1 MLFRSALI
9 VLLMVASL
17 QAVEITTLDGKKY
30 NGNLATLGSGT
41 ITISTNDGPLTFSA
55 KNLATVEFGSKVET
69 PEKYDEL
76 ELTDGSTIKIETLTI
91 RGKQVQPQL
100 SGQASAAKTTLP
112 LESLFFWLRSAE
124 TAKNREDWKK
134 LLSSRGKRDLYVIRE
149 AVGFNALPGTVISGT
164 EDGNSIVFERED
176 GKREE
181 RRLSRASGGL
191 VFNQPP
197 RGIIPPTLCKV
208 HDVHGNTFVAQTV
221 ELTGEDVIV
230 ETVSGAKIQYP
241 SLKFVAKLDFTTGN
255 VQYLSDLEPAVTAPA
270 SETVWTWLKDKTP
283 EGPGFKMASTTYSRG
298 LWIAPDVSLTYKLNG
313 EYREFKCICGFS
325 DNINVATAAV
335 RLTIEA
341 DGKPLFNEV
350 IQRRDKPRELT
361 LDVKNVKQLK
371 VSVDGEGL
379 YLGNEI
385 NLAEARLQK

>member
-1 MLFRSALI
+1 MQFRSALTT
-9 VLLMVASL
+9 LLLAASL
-17 QAVEITTLDGKKY
+17 QAVDIITLDGKKY
-30 NGNLATLGSGT
+30 SGKLSSLGSGT
-41 ITISTNDGPLTFSA
+41 ITITTEGGPLTFSA
-55 KNLATVEFGSKVET
+55 KDLATVESGTKVEL

-76 ELTDGSTIKIETLTI
+76 ELTDGSTIRIETLTI
-91 RGKQVQPQL
+91 RGKQVLPQL
-100 SGQASAAKTTLP
+100 LGQATAVKITVP

-124 TAKNREDWKK
+124 IAKNREDWKK

-191 VFNQPP
+191 VFNQPS

-208 HDVHGNTFVAQTV
+208 RDIHGNIFVAQSV
-221 ELTGEDVIV
+221 ELSGEAVLV
-230 ETVSGAKIQYP
+230 KTVSGAMIQYP
-241 SLKFVAKLDFTTGN
+241 SFKAVVQLDFSTGN
-255 VQYLSDLEPAVTAPA
+255 VQYLSDLDPAVTAPA
-270 SETVWTWLKDKTP
+270 GEVVWTWLKDKTP
-283 EGPGFKMASTTYSRG
+283 EGPGFKMANATYSRG
-298 LWIAPDVSLTYKLNG
+298 LWIAPDVSLTYKLNA
-313 EYREFKCICGFS
+313 EYREFKCLCGFS
-325 DNINVATAAV
+325 DSINVATAAV

-371 VSVDGEGL
+371 ISVDGEGL

>member
-1 MLFRSALI
+1 
-9 VLLMVASL
+9 MVASL
-17 QAVEITTLDGKKY
+17 KAVEITTLDGKKY
-30 NGNLATLGSGT
+30 SGKLSSLGGGT
-41 ITISTNDGPLTFSA
+41 ITLATEDGPLTFAA
-55 KNLATVEFGSKVET
+55 KNLATVDFGSKIEL

-76 ELTDGSTIKIETLTI
+76 ELIDGSTIRIETLTI

-100 SGQASAAKTTLP
+100 VGQATAGKTELP

-124 TAKNREDWKK
+124 VAKNREDWKK
-134 LLSSRGKRDLYVIRE
+134 LLSNRGKRDLYVIRE
-149 AVGFNALPGTVISGT
+149 AVGFNALAGTVISGT

-191 VFNQPP
+191 VFNQPS

-208 HDVHGNTFVAQTV
+208 HDVHGNTLIAQAV
-221 ELTGEDVIV
+221 DLSGEAVLV
-230 ETVSGAKIQYP
+230 KTVSGATIQYP
-241 SLKFVAKLDFTTGN
+241 SIQAVAKLDFSTGN

-270 SETVWTWLKDKTP
+270 GEMVWTWLKDKTP
-283 EGPGFKMASTTYSRG
+283 EGPGFKMAGTAYPRG

-325 DNINVATAAV
+325 DSINVATAAV

-341 DGKPLFNEV
+341 DGKPLFNEI

-371 VSVDGEGL
+371 VSVEGEGL